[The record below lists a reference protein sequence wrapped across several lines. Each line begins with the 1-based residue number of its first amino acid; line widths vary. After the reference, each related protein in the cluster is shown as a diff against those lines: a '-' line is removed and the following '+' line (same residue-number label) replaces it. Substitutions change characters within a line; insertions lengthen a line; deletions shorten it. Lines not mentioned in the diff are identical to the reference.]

1 MQDKEY
7 FSLLLSV
14 SKTFSYSEYHTDS
27 IIKASDNSIYCT
39 PFSFIKR
46 ITVDNQMDKDYPLL
60 ILKLSFSSPI
70 FSAPE
75 TLLYDVKRRSKQ
87 ILQIDPRI
95 RVDQDRLYKLSGVEV
110 CQIQADVY
118 EKDGQTPLCSESKV
132 VKILPFSQAASE
144 FDAISA
150 QLLSKFCVTG
160 FPELDQIH
168 MDAVKLNDGKPLLG
182 YQNENK
188 NQIVHEL
195 SLLYQALHK
204 YGIVYSNPPHSTEK
218 MQSVRLPQE
227 VLSTRFGTC
236 LDLSLLFCSLLLSVG
251 YHPVLILTFNHAFC
265 GVFLE
270 ENGFYSF
277 MTNKPSIVY
286 SDATGNEKKLLL
298 FEATSVCASNSSSFS
313 EAITQGQENLRGY
326 RGSFFAV
333 DVNFCQKTYYKP
345 LPIPKEGAEVDYS
358 IFPAKLNE
366 EELEEIKDYA
376 FNPIYGNEDKDR
388 FSTWE
393 KKLLDLNATNR
404 LVNFKANVDN
414 HCPLAIP
421 SGEEFYDFLRSNSK
435 GSFKLKCLDYLLS
448 DDAGKV
454 SKLDLTAARMLGLEI
469 FKKGSVLGMGRTA
482 TVKKLLKTDK
492 SAREETGSPTLYL
505 ALGML
510 TGNDSGRFLSAP
522 FLLLPISL
530 SKDRYGDEFTATYD
544 FDSLMINLTF
554 FEYYKLKKG
563 ADFSLLYGVD
573 GTYQYR
579 DIVASL
585 QNIKIGDV
593 SIDADKAF
601 LANFS
606 FSHYVMWQDI
616 KRRKDV
622 LSSHPVVASL
632 LKNQSL
638 IENESATEG
647 KNADEIDTMK
657 DFAAPLP
664 YDSTQLKAILE
675 AGKKNSFILDGP
687 PGTGKSQT
695 IVNMIVNAFYQG
707 KTVLFVAEKQAAL
720 DVVRNRLKSLGLD
733 RFALQL
739 YSPKESKQSLFKQLG
754 TSMDLGKQTGQG
766 DFEGNCASIEKEKA
780 AINEELKKLHQHNG
794 QFYSLY
800 EAIATRLSTERG
812 KGYLSLDDDFVQS
825 YNADADSEIRARLD
839 SIVSLASSIP
849 DFSKSPLMALR
860 LKHFGY
866 DDQESIAPCFNAL
879 LQGRKEADEAFAH
892 FGSYFH
898 ISGGSQDN
906 LFGVAKIY
914 DLVLSKGAKPDK
926 TSNLPFSSAYLS
938 SFFNLKRRGE
948 EEMRPGEKVSLK
960 MGFGAMMRDKLLAVF
975 KPEAL
980 TELDLEF
987 LTACAEKKGPFKFI
1001 SVKKALK
1008 YLSPYRL
1015 DPNGG
1020 LGLSL
1025 QDVVTALREYRR
1037 FLKEEEKALE
1047 GISSF
1052 FDMDPFDVYKNK
1064 DAFYDVYKATEEL
1077 SSRLASYKRPSFGES
1092 NPFLESFHQSYAK
1105 LVSLPRSEYSALGKE
1120 VDALLGASSKF
1131 EEAEKLTQA
1140 RYPFILDKEGYSA
1153 KLESLVL
1160 SINKSE
1166 NLASI
1171 HRLSLLDKDG
1181 EHLAPLGLSAFYE
1194 SIRGG
1199 EVPLDVVLDAYDYA
1213 LSNAY
1218 IHRYFVSDSYNDE
1231 FSASAYESRI
1241 ASYQEKIRRYS
1252 ALCVEQAVEKVSS
1265 SFPSSKTNYSASS
1278 PIGELRKLVMS
1289 QGRGISIRNALSKY
1303 EDYFRSYFPC
1313 FLMSPLSVAQYLDVS
1328 SKRFDIVIFDE
1339 ASQIPTA
1346 EAVGPI
1352 ARGDALIVSGD
1363 PEQMPPSDYF
1373 SVSLSSE
1380 EDQMGE
1386 QASLEDADSLL
1397 DDCLSIEMPRIRLSF
1412 HYRSRHESLISFSN
1426 LNFYGGDLYTFPSV
1440 DNLTSHISFKEV
1452 HPLSKSSSAISVEE
1466 ITAVLSTLE
1475 DIYTDPK
1482 TKGKSTGIIVFNSTQ
1497 QDKLSDAIEG
1507 FMQSHPVIA
1516 TLSHY
1521 NEDENPN
1528 RLFVKNL
1535 ENVQGDE
1542 RDIILLCVGF
1552 GKSKTGKAELGG
1564 PLMRNNGERR
1574 LNVACSRSK
1583 EYMIVISTISPSDI
1597 DESRYKNLGAKR
1609 LKQFLSYAQG
1619 SSEHNAIL
1627 SRSAGNNV
1635 LAASLKKEL
1644 EAEDYVVDL
1653 GVGSSEFKI
1662 DIGVRNKSGNG
1673 YALGILLDENPV
1685 NPHVSVR
1692 DRFYVE
1698 PTVLT
1703 SLSWKLLRVYTYS
1716 FLRFKKQT
1724 ILSILEKIRQA
1735 DSPAPVAPTFK
1746 PVLLDGNEEFD
1757 YQILPYMRSDIIPG
1771 SVYYKGLTPGFF
1783 DSYFGD
1789 VLQKIV
1795 EEEGPIAYNVLKAR
1809 AKEALGINQ
1818 MKGKGEDILLH
1829 HLGRLS
1835 FPRSDDYLGNQFYW
1849 PYSNSEHRVEAF
1861 RSSDRDILDIP
1872 KEEIM
1877 CLANRIILSQVKI
1890 KKEDL
1895 VRLLADKMGI
1905 GVISSRARGKLLHAL
1920 EYGKANNMLEKGYL
1934 ED

>member
-7 FSLLLSV
+7 LSILLSV

-27 IIKASDNSIYCT
+27 IIKASDDSIYYT
-39 PFSFIKR
+39 PFSFIQR
-46 ITVDNQMDKDYPLL
+46 ITIDNQMDKDYPLL
-60 ILKLSFSSPI
+60 ILKFSFSSSI
-70 FSAPE
+70 FSSSDM
-75 TLLYDVKRRSKQ
+75 LVYDVKKRTKQ
-87 ILQIDPRI
+87 IVHVDPRI
-95 RVDQDRLYKLSGVEV
+95 RVDQERLYKQSGVEV
-110 CQIQADVY
+110 CQVQVDVY
-118 EKDGQTPLCSESKV
+118 EKDSDEILCSETKV
-132 VKILPFSQAASE
+132 VKILPFSQASSE
-144 FDAISA
+144 FNEIGA
-150 QLLSKFCVTG
+150 QLLSKYCVTG

-168 MDAVKLNDGKPLLG
+168 MDAVSANDGNPLLG

-188 NQIVHEL
+188 NQMVHEL

-204 YGIVYSNPPHSTEK
+204 YGIIYSNPPHSTEK
-218 MQSVRLPQE
+218 MQNVRLPQE
-227 VLSTRFGTC
+227 VLSSRLGTC
-236 LDLSLLFCSLLLSVG
+236 LDLSILFCSLLLSVG
-251 YHPVLILTFNHAFC
+251 YHPILILTYNHAFC

-277 MTNKPSIVY
+277 MTNKPSLVY
-286 SDATGNEKKLLL
+286 SDATGNTKKILL
-298 FEATSVCASNSSSFS
+298 FEATSVCASNSTSFS
-313 EAITQGQENLRGY
+313 EAISQGQENLRGY

-345 LPIPKEGAEVDYS
+345 LPMPKEGGEVDYS
-358 IFPAKLNE
+358 ISPAKLNE

-376 FNPIYGNEDKDR
+376 FNPILDNEDKDR

-393 KKLLDLNATNR
+393 KKLLDLNVGNR
-404 LVNFKANVDN
+404 LVNFKANADN

-421 SGEEFYDFLRSNSK
+421 SGVEFYDFLRNNTK
-435 GSFKLKCLDYLLS
+435 GSFKLKCLDYLLT
-448 DDAGKV
+448 DDAGRV

-469 FKKGSVLGMGRTA
+469 FKKGSLLGMGKTA

-510 TGNDSGRFLSAP
+510 TGNDSGRYLSAP
-522 FLLLPISL
+522 FLLLPIAL

-563 ADFSLLYGVD
+563 ADFSPLYAID

-585 QNIKIGDV
+585 QNIRIGDV
-593 SIDADKAF
+593 SVDPDKAY

-616 KRRKDV
+616 KKRKDV
-622 LSSHPVVASL
+622 LSDHPVIASL

-638 IENESATEG
+638 IENKSSTEG

-675 AGKKNSFILDGP
+675 AGEKNSFILDGP

-720 DVVRNRLKSLGLD
+720 DVVRNRLKTLGLD

-754 TSMDLGKQTGQG
+754 TSMDLGKQSGQG
-766 DFEGNCASIEKEKA
+766 DFASNCEAIEKEKI

-794 QFYSLY
+794 HFYSLY
-800 EAIATRLSTERG
+800 EAIARRLSAEKG
-812 KGYLSLDDDFVQS
+812 EGYLNFDLDFVES
-825 YNADADSEIRARLD
+825 YNADIDQQIRSAL
-839 SIVSLASSIP
+839 SSVISLAASIP
-849 DFSKSPLMALR
+849 DLGKSPLMALR
-860 LKHFGY
+860 IKRFGY
-866 DDQESIAPCFNAL
+866 EDQESIAPIFDVL
-879 LQGRKEADEAFAH
+879 LQTRKDLDASFAR
-892 FGSYFH
+892 FASYFH
-898 ISGGSQDN
+898 LPNGNQEKLYD
-906 LFGVAKIY
+906 VAEIY
-914 DLVLSKGAKPDK
+914 DLILSKGAKTEK
-926 TSNLPFSSAYLS
+926 TGNLPFSSAYLS
-938 SFFNLKRRGE
+938 AFLCLKHGGGDLGKE
-948 EEMRPGEKVSLK
+948 EKISLK
-960 MGFGAMMRDKLLAVF
+960 MDFGASMKDRLLALF
-975 KPEAL
+975 KEESLPQ
-980 TELDLEF
+980 LDLEF
-987 LTACAEKKGPFKFI
+987 LSECAEKKGLFKFI
-1001 SVKKALK
+1001 YKKKALK
-1008 YLSPYRL
+1008 YLVPYRL
-1015 DPNGG
+1015 DSKEP
-1020 LGLSL
+1020 LTCSL
-1025 QDVVTALREYRR
+1025 PDVVTALREYRR
-1037 FLKEEEKALE
+1037 FLKEEAKTLD
-1047 GISSF
+1047 GISAF
-1052 FDMDPFDVYKNK
+1052 FEKDPFDVYKDK
-1064 DAFYDVYKATEEL
+1064 EACFDVYKATEEL
-1077 SSRLASYKRPSFGES
+1077 SLRLQAYKVPTFGES
-1092 NPFLESFHQSYAK
+1092 DPFAEGFHQSYAT
-1105 LVSLPRSEYSALGKE
+1105 LSSLPKGEYPQAKGE
-1120 VDALLGASSKF
+1120 VDALLASFSNF
-1131 EEAEKLTQA
+1131 EEKEKLTQA
-1140 RYPFILDKEGYSA
+1140 RFPFKMDKEGYTA
-1153 KLESLVL
+1153 KLDELV
-1160 SINKSE
+1160 SCIHKSE
-1166 NLASI
+1166 NLAII
-1171 HRLSLLDKDG
+1171 HRLALLEKEG
-1181 EHLAPLGLSAFYE
+1181 ERLSSFGLSSFYE
-1194 SIRGG
+1194 SIRSG
-1199 EVPLDVVLDAYDYA
+1199 EIALDVVEDAYDYA
-1213 LSNAY
+1213 LANAY
-1218 IHRYFVSDSYNDE
+1218 IRKYFVSDSYNDE
-1231 FSASAYESRI
+1231 FSVSAYEARI
-1241 ASYQEKIRRYS
+1241 TSYQELIRRYS

-1265 SFPSSKTNYSASS
+1265 SFPSSKTSYSASS

-1289 QGRGISIRNALSKY
+1289 SGRGISIRNALSKY
-1303 EDYFRSYFPC
+1303 ETYFRSYFPC

-1328 SKRFDIVIFDE
+1328 SKRFDLVIFDE

-1373 SVSLSSE
+1373 SVSLSQE
-1380 EDQMGE
+1380 EDQMGN

-1397 DDCLSIEMPRIRLSF
+1397 DDCLSIEMPRIRLAF

-1440 DNLTSHISFKEV
+1440 DNLTSHICFKEV
-1452 HPLSKSSSAISVEE
+1452 RPASKTNSAISKEE
-1466 ITAVLSTLE
+1466 ISAVLETLE
-1475 DIYTDPK
+1475 EIYENPK

-1497 QDKLSDAIEG
+1497 QDKLSDAIED
-1507 FMQSHPVIA
+1507 FMVDHPVIA

-1542 RDIILLCVGF
+1542 RDVIILCVGF
-1552 GKSKTGKAELGG
+1552 GKSKSGKAELGG

-1597 DESRYKNLGAKR
+1597 DEARYKNLGAKR

-1619 SSEHNAIL
+1619 SSASNDGF

-1635 LAASLKKEL
+1635 LASSLKKEL
-1644 EAEDYVVDL
+1644 EKEGYVVDV
-1653 GVGSSEFKI
+1653 GVGCSEFKI
-1662 DIGVRNKSGNG
+1662 DLGIRSKSGNG

-1724 ILSILEKIRQA
+1724 VLSIIEKINEA
-1735 DSPAPVAPTFK
+1735 DSSAPVTQTFK
-1746 PVLLDGNEEFD
+1746 PVLLDANEEFD
-1757 YQILPYMRSDIIPG
+1757 YQITPYIESNVAPG
-1771 SVYYKGLTPGFF
+1771 SVYYKTLSPGFF

-1809 AKEALGINQ
+1809 AKVALGINQ
-1818 MKGKGEDILLH
+1818 MRGRGEEILLH

-1835 FPRSDDYLGNQFYW
+1835 FPRSDDYLNNQFYW
-1849 PYSNSEHRVEAF
+1849 PYSNSEHRVENF

-1872 KEEIM
+1872 KEEIL
-1877 CLANRIILSQVKI
+1877 CLANRIILSQVQI

-1895 VRLLADKMGI
+1895 LRLLSEKMGI
-1905 GVISSRARGKLLHAL
+1905 SVISSRVRGKLLHAI
-1920 EYGKANNMLEKGYL
+1920 EYGKENGLLEKGYL